1 VEFWKKE
8 AYLIASKITGGNP
21 ISSDLVSHVYL
32 LVYELSIRQE
42 DLPRVFARYAYNQYN
57 WRDSTFNKLFK
68 TYDDLPDMDSRQSD
82 DESYQVTKAQELL
95 DDYLHQSP
103 EDDQKMFTKE
113 ITKMHLMGMTYR
125 EIRTLTGIS
134 LDTIHLAIKQFKY
147 DLSDYNNFTN
157 RICESSPELQ
167 SPGLQTI

>member
-1 VEFWKKE
+1 MEFWKKE

-32 LVYELSIRQE
+32 LVHELSIRQE

-68 TYDDLPDMDSRQSD
+68 THDQLPDMDSRQSD
-82 DESYQVTKAQELL
+82 DESYEVTTAQELL

-147 DLSDYNNFTN
+147 DLSDYNNSTN

-167 SPGLQTI
+167 SS

>member
-32 LVYELSIRQE
+32 LVHELSIRPE

-147 DLSDYNNFTN
+147 DLSDYNTFTN
-157 RICESSPELQ
+157 RLCESSPELQ
-167 SPGLQTI
+167 SS

>member
-1 VEFWKKE
+1 MEFWKKE
-8 AYLIASKITGGNP
+8 AYVIAGKITRGKS

-32 LVYELSIRQE
+32 LVHELSIRPE

-68 TYDDLPDMDSRQSD
+68 TYDELPDMESRQSN
-82 DESYQVTKAQELL
+82 DEPYEVTNAQELL
-95 DDYLHQSP
+95 DEYLHQSP

-125 EIRTLTGIS
+125 EIRILTGIS

-147 DLSDYNNFTN
+147 DLSDYNNTTN

-167 SPGLQTI
+167 SS

>member
-32 LVYELSIRQE
+32 LVHELSIRQE

-68 TYDDLPDMDSRQSD
+68 THYELPDMDSRQSD
-82 DESYQVTKAQELL
+82 DEAYEVTTAQELL

-147 DLSDYNNFTN
+147 DLSDYNNSTN

-167 SPGLQTI
+167 PS

>member
-1 VEFWKKE
+1 MEFWKKE
-8 AYLIASKITGGNP
+8 AYIIASKITGGNP

-32 LVYELSIRQE
+32 LVHELSIRQE

-68 TYDDLPDMDSRQSD
+68 TYDELPDMDSRQSD
-82 DESYQVTKAQELL
+82 DEGYEVTTAQELL

-147 DLSDYNNFTN
+147 DLSDYNNSTN
-157 RICESSPELQ
+157 RICQSSPELQ
-167 SPGLQTI
+167 SS

>member
-1 VEFWKKE
+1 MEFWKKE
-8 AYLIASKITGGNP
+8 AYIISGKITGGNP

-32 LVYELSIRQE
+32 LVYDLSIRQE

-68 TYDDLPDMDSRQSD
+68 THDELPDMDSRQSD
-82 DESYQVTKAQELL
+82 DESYEVTKAQELL

-147 DLSDYNNFTN
+147 DLSDYNNTTN
-157 RICESSPELQ
+157 RICESYPEFQ
-167 SPGLQTI
+167 SS

>member
-32 LVYELSIRQE
+32 LVHELSIRDE

-68 TYDDLPDMDSRQSD
+68 TYDDLTDMDSRQSD

-147 DLSDYNNFTN
+147 DLSDYNTFTN

-167 SPGLQTI
+167 SS

>member
-1 VEFWKKE
+1 
-8 AYLIASKITGGNP
+8 
-21 ISSDLVSHVYL
+21 
-32 LVYELSIRQE
+32 
-42 DLPRVFARYAYNQYN
+42 
-57 WRDSTFNKLFK
+57 
-68 TYDDLPDMDSRQSD
+68 MDSRQSD

-147 DLSDYNNFTN
+147 DLSDYNTFTN

-167 SPGLQTI
+167 SS

>member
-1 VEFWKKE
+1 MEFWKKE

-32 LVYELSIRQE
+32 LVHELSIRSE

-147 DLSDYNNFTN
+147 DLSDYNNSTN

-167 SPGLQTI
+167 SS

>member
-147 DLSDYNNFTN
+147 DLSDYNTFTN

-167 SPGLQTI
+167 SS

>member
-1 VEFWKKE
+1 MEFWKKE

-32 LVYELSIRQE
+32 LVHELSIRPE

-147 DLSDYNNFTN
+147 DLSDYNTFTN
-157 RICESSPELQ
+157 RLCESSPELQ
-167 SPGLQTI
+167 SS

>member
-1 VEFWKKE
+1 MEFWKKE
-8 AYLIASKITGGNP
+8 AYIIAGKITGGNP

-32 LVYELSIRQE
+32 LVYNLSIRQE

-68 TYDDLPDMDSRQSD
+68 THDELPDLESRQSD
-82 DESYQVTKAQELL
+82 DESYEVTKAQELL

-147 DLSDYNNFTN
+147 DLSDYNNTTN

-167 SPGLQTI
+167 SS

>member
-1 VEFWKKE
+1 MEFWKKE
-8 AYLIASKITGGNP
+8 AYIIASKITGGNP

-32 LVYELSIRQE
+32 LVHELSIRSE

-68 TYDDLPDMDSRQSD
+68 THDELPDMESKQSD
-82 DESYQVTKAQELL
+82 DESYEVTKAQELL

-147 DLSDYNNFTN
+147 DLSDYNNTTN

-167 SPGLQTI
+167 SS

>member
-1 VEFWKKE
+1 MEFWKKE

-32 LVYELSIRQE
+32 LVHELSIRQE

-68 TYDDLPDMDSRQSD
+68 THDELPDMDSRQSD
-82 DESYQVTKAQELL
+82 DESYEVTKAQELL

-147 DLSDYNNFTN
+147 DLSDYNNSSN
-157 RICESSPELQ
+157 RICESSPEFQ
-167 SPGLQTI
+167 SA

>member
-1 VEFWKKE
+1 MDFWKKE
-8 AYLIASKITGGNP
+8 AYIIAEKVTGGNP
-21 ISSDLVSHVYL
+21 IHRDLVSHVYL
-32 LVYELSIRQE
+32 LVYDIDIPSK
-42 DLPRVFARYAYNQYN
+42 DLPRLFARYAYNQYN

-68 TYDDLPDMDSRQSD
+68 THDELPDLESRESD
-82 DESYQVTKAQELL
+82 DESYEVTKAQELL

-147 DLSDYNNFTN
+147 DLSDYNNSSN
-157 RICESSPELQ
+157 RICESSPEFQ
-167 SPGLQTI
+167 SS

>member
-1 VEFWKKE
+1 MEFWKKE
-8 AYLIASKITGGNP
+8 AYIIAGKITGGNP

-32 LVYELSIRQE
+32 LVYDLSIRQE
-42 DLPRVFARYAYNQYN
+42 DLPRVFAKYAYNQYN

-68 TYDDLPDMDSRQSD
+68 THDELPDMDSRQSD
-82 DESYQVTKAQELL
+82 DESYEVTKAQELL

-147 DLSDYNNFTN
+147 DLSDYNNSSN
-157 RICESSPELQ
+157 RICESSPEFQ
-167 SPGLQTI
+167 SA

>member
-32 LVYELSIRQE
+32 LVHELSIREE

-147 DLSDYNNFTN
+147 DLSDYNTFTN

-167 SPGLQTI
+167 SS

>member
-1 VEFWKKE
+1 MEFWKKE
-8 AYLIASKITGGNP
+8 AYIIAGKITGGNP

-32 LVYELSIRQE
+32 LVYDLGIRQE

-57 WRDSTFNKLFK
+57 WRDSTFNKLYK
-68 TYDDLPDMDSRQSD
+68 THDQLPDLDSRQSD
-82 DESYQVTKAQELL
+82 DESYEVTKAQELL

-147 DLSDYNNFTN
+147 DLSDYNNSSN

-167 SPGLQTI
+167 SS

>member
-8 AYLIASKITGGNP
+8 AYIIASKITGGNP

-32 LVYELSIRQE
+32 LVHELSIRQE

-68 TYDDLPDMDSRQSD
+68 TYDELPDMDSRQSD
-82 DESYQVTKAQELL
+82 DEAYEVTTAQELL

-147 DLSDYNNFTN
+147 DLSDYNNSTN

-167 SPGLQTI
+167 SS

>member
-32 LVYELSIRQE
+32 LVHELSIRQE

-68 TYDDLPDMDSRQSD
+68 THDELPDMDSRQSD
-82 DESYQVTKAQELL
+82 DESYEVTKAQELL

-147 DLSDYNNFTN
+147 DLSDYNNSSN
-157 RICESSPELQ
+157 RICESSPEFQ
-167 SPGLQTI
+167 SA

>member
-1 VEFWKKE
+1 MEFWKKE
-8 AYLIASKITGGNP
+8 AYIIASKITGGNP

-32 LVYELSIRQE
+32 LVHELSIRSE

-68 TYDDLPDMDSRQSD
+68 THDELPDMESKQSD
-82 DESYQVTKAQELL
+82 DESYEVTKAQELL

-147 DLSDYNNFTN
+147 DLSDYNNTTN
-157 RICESSPELQ
+157 RICQSSPELQ
-167 SPGLQTI
+167 SS

>member
-1 VEFWKKE
+1 MEFWKKE
-8 AYLIASKITGGNP
+8 AYIIAGKITGGNP

-32 LVYELSIRQE
+32 LVYDLGIRQE

-57 WRDSTFNKLFK
+57 WRDSTFNKLYK
-68 TYDDLPDMDSRQSD
+68 THDELPDLDSRQSD
-82 DESYQVTKAQELL
+82 DESYEVTKAQELL

-147 DLSDYNNFTN
+147 HLSDYNNTTN
-157 RICESSPELQ
+157 RICESSPEFQ
-167 SPGLQTI
+167 SS

>member
-1 VEFWKKE
+1 MEFWKKE

-32 LVYELSIRQE
+32 LVHELSIREE

-68 TYDDLPDMDSRQSD
+68 THDELPDMDSRQSD
-82 DESYQVTKAQELL
+82 DESYEVTKAQELL

-147 DLSDYNNFTN
+147 DLSDYNTFTN

-167 SPGLQTI
+167 SS

>member
-1 VEFWKKE
+1 MEFWKKE
-8 AYLIASKITGGNP
+8 AYIIASKITGGNP
-21 ISSDLVSHVYL
+21 ICSDLVSHVYL
-32 LVYELSIRQE
+32 LVHELDIRSE
-42 DLPRVFARYAYNQYN
+42 DLPKVFARYAYNQYN

-68 TYDDLPDMDSRQSD
+68 THDQLPDMDSKQSD
-82 DESYQVTKAQELL
+82 DDTYKVTKAQELL

-147 DLSDYNNFTN
+147 DLSDYNNATN
-157 RICESSPELQ
+157 RICESSPEF
-167 SPGLQTI
+167 

>member
-32 LVYELSIRQE
+32 LVHELSIRQE

-68 TYDDLPDMDSRQSD
+68 THDQLPDMDSRQSD
-82 DESYQVTKAQELL
+82 DESYEVTTAQELL

-147 DLSDYNNFTN
+147 DLSDYNNSTN

-167 SPGLQTI
+167 SS

>member
-1 VEFWKKE
+1 MEFWKKE
-8 AYLIASKITGGNP
+8 AYVIAGKITRGKS

-32 LVYELSIRQE
+32 LVHELSIRPE

-68 TYDDLPDMDSRQSD
+68 TYDELPDMDSRQSN
-82 DESYQVTKAQELL
+82 DEAYEVTTAQELL
-95 DDYLHQSP
+95 DEYLHQSP

-147 DLSDYNNFTN
+147 DLSDYNHTTN

-167 SPGLQTI
+167 SS

>member
-1 VEFWKKE
+1 MEFWKKE

-32 LVYELSIRQE
+32 LVHELSIRSE

-68 TYDDLPDMDSRQSD
+68 TYDELPDMDSRQSD

-147 DLSDYNNFTN
+147 DLSDYNNTTN

-167 SPGLQTI
+167 SS